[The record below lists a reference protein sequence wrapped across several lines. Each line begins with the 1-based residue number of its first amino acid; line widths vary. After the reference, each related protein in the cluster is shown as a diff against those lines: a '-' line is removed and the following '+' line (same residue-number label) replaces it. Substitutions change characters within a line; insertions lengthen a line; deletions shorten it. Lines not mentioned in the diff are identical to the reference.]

1 MFGLTAVIYA
11 SIKHFTVSSKTYI
24 LHTSVMNN
32 INKSIF
38 SAKEPHG
45 NGSEHISSFWI
56 RMKFSV
62 VKENIELQE
71 KLHRSDAL

>member
-1 MFGLTAVIYA
+1 MLF
-11 SIKHFTVSSKTYI
+11 
-24 LHTSVMNN
+24 
-32 INKSIF
+32 IF

-45 NGSEHISSFWI
+45 NESEHISSFWI

-71 KLHRSDAL
+71 KLHRGDAL